1 MTRPL
6 IIVLFTVFTCPVIF
20 AGHKCVW
27 VHGFVKCQ
35 KDPEKQLNV
44 EVRVYDRDGIS
55 VAQVVDPDDLMGVT
69 FTDEDGMFQ
78 LDGCGDDFDW
88 VPGIP
93 NDPEPYVQILHYC
106 NSEKGDIITLPE
118 FRVFV
123 PQTYELG
130 IIELDTATSS
140 APNITTD
147 MF

>member
-1 MTRPL
+1 
-6 IIVLFTVFTCPVIF
+6 
-20 AGHKCVW
+20 
-27 VHGFVKCQ
+27 
-35 KDPEKQLNV
+35 
-44 EVRVYDRDGIS
+44 
-55 VAQVVDPDDLMGVT
+55 
-69 FTDEDGMFQ
+69 MFQ